1 MITLYGS
8 ATSPNVL
15 KVRLL
20 LEEAGIP
27 YQEVRV
33 KREEGENLKP
43 EFRKISASG
52 TLPAIVDDETGAHV
66 FESSA
71 ILLYLADRYREFLPQ
86 EESGRADVF
95 KWLIYEVANVSPV
108 VDSIYKLHYIAED
121 WAEYALEFQRQ
132 KLLSAIRV
140 LDGNLAERE
149 YIAGSCSIA
158 DFALFPLTNLF
169 EDFLEQPLS
178 DFPNL
183 DRWRETMQSRAA
195 VNRVN
200 KTA

>member
-27 YQEVRV
+27 YQDVRV
-33 KREEGENLKP
+33 KREEGENLTP
-43 EFRKISASG
+43 EFLKISASG

-86 EESGRADVF
+86 EEPARADVF
-95 KWLIYEVANVSPV
+95 KWLIYEAANVSPAV
-108 VDSIYKLHYIAED
+108 ENIYKLHYLADD
-121 WAEYALEFQRQ
+121 WVESALEFQRQ
-132 KLLSAIRV
+132 KLISAIRV
-140 LDGNLAERE
+140 LDGSLIGQE
-149 YIAGSCSIA
+149 YIAGNCSIA

-169 EDFLEQPLS
+169 EDFLEKPLS

-183 DRWRETMQSRAA
+183 SRWCETMQSRAA
-195 VNRVN
+195 VQRVN